1 MHFLFNPYEV
11 IGSERFFAQKFVEKA
26 VIDRRAN
33 AELHVGIKLHH
44 GSSKEVCRGMA
55 ENKKRVG
62 ILVREDFQLEVLLE
76 RAAQIDQV
84 ATVVNRITKIRE
96 RSVV

>member
-1 MHFLFNPYEV
+1 
-11 IGSERFFAQKFVEKA
+11 
-26 VIDRRAN
+26 
-33 AELHVGIKLHH
+33 
-44 GSSKEVCRGMA
+44 MA

-84 ATVVNRITKIRE
+84 PTVVNRITKIRE